1 MAQRR
6 NFFSQHFLAK
16 KGMSRMGMH
25 EYFKSLSDLEKIYRC
40 PGKFKYEEHSVA
52 AHSFKV
58 TKIAQFLG
66 TVEEQAG
73 NEVDWKALFEKALN
87 HDYTEIFIGDIK
99 TPVKYADPDLRE
111 RLANVEESMAHHFIE
126 QEIPKQFQE
135 AYRER
140 FKEGKDDSLEGK
152 ILSVADKVDLL
163 YESFGEIQKGNPE
176 NLFTEIYEESLGTI
190 LAFKEM
196 ESVRY
201 FLSEILPD
209 LLSGEFTNQ
218 GQLKKI
224 SDRILGEHDVEQT
237 FAI

>member
-1 MAQRR
+1 
-6 NFFSQHFLAK
+6 
-16 KGMSRMGMH
+16 MH

-66 TVEEQAG
+66 TVEEQSG
-73 NEVDWKALFEKALN
+73 QTIDWKALFEKALN

-111 RLANVEESMAHHFIE
+111 RLANVEESMTHHFIE
-126 QEIPKQFQE
+126 QEIPEAFQE
-135 AYRER
+135 VYRER
-140 FKEGKDDSLEGK
+140 FKEGKDESLEGK

-176 NLFTEIYEESLGTI
+176 NLFTEIYQESLNTI
-190 LAFKEM
+190 LLFKEM
-196 ESVRY
+196 ASVQY
-201 FLSEILPD
+201 FLAEILPD

-218 GQLKKI
+218 STLRRI
-224 SDRILGEHDVEQT
+224 SADILDEHHIDQT
-237 FAI
+237 FTLGK